1 MALLYSV
8 NGSQFT
14 EDAQT
19 LFKKR
24 TLCLMTSKINIHN
37 EADVMV
43 ITVNNPPINAGSTEV
58 RKGLLAAIQ
67 LFQNDPKSSAVVIIG
82 GGSTFIA
89 GSDIKEFSG
98 PLAEPHLPAIIAA
111 IENCPKPVVCA
122 LHGAALGGGFEL
134 ALGCDG
140 RIALD
145 GTVMGLPEVTLGI
158 IPGAGGTQRLPRLI
172 GIEKSIELICSG
184 TRINAS
190 EALKLGI
197 LNKLVNHD
205 LQTQAISFA
214 RSLLGQK
221 ARIRDLDPPHSEAA
235 SVLAVSQKALKAGKN
250 RPNIHKAIEMIS
262 NVMTKPIDEGLAIE
276 REVFQNLRLTTEAKA
291 LRHQFFAERKLFKAL
306 SSSDTA
312 PKVIEQIAI
321 IGAGTMGS
329 GIAIACLTAGYTVL
343 LIDQNEVAL
352 KNGTQ
357 KVKDFY
363 ESRVQSGKMAIDKAA
378 LILKSF
384 TYSMQWRDI
393 AAADLIVEAVFEDIE
408 VKYAV
413 FQKIEAHANPS
424 ALLASNTSYLDIDA
438 IAAKISNP
446 ARIFGLHFFSPA
458 QVMKLIEIIRCK
470 FSSPITIAS
479 GLQFAKRLGKMPV
492 ISTNSF
498 GFIGNRIYAAYR
510 RQCEF
515 MLEEGAYPKQIDQAL
530 EDYGFAM
537 GPFAVA
543 DLSGLDIAWAMRQSL
558 AATRNPEHRYVSIP
572 DTLCLAGRLGRKA
585 GAGYYQY
592 RAGEKLGTV
601 DLIVNSIIDAAS
613 AAKGI
618 TRREFTPQEI
628 VKRVLLAMMNEIAH
642 LASEKIVGDVT
653 DCDIALVNGYG
664 FPRWCGGPVFIA
676 NEMGSEKL
684 NFELQEL
691 ANLSGPGFVIANTG
705 ALFKPF

>member
-8 NGSQFT
+8 NESQFT

-67 LFQNDPKSSAVVIIG
+67 LFQNDPKSSAAVVIG

-89 GSDIKEFSG
+89 GSDIKEFSEA
-98 PLAEPHLPAIIAA
+98 LAEPHLPSIIAA

-140 RIALD
+140 RIALE
-145 GTVMGLPEVTLGI
+145 GTMMGLPEVTLGI

-172 GIEKSIELICSG
+172 GLEKSIELICGG
-184 TRINAS
+184 TRISGS

-205 LQTQAISFA
+205 LQTQAIIFA

-221 ARIRDLDPPHSEAA
+221 ARIRDLDPPHAEVA
-235 SVLAVSQKALKAGKN
+235 SVLMASQKALKAGKN
-250 RPNIHKAIEMIS
+250 RPNIYKAIEMIS

-276 REVFQNLRLTTEAKA
+276 REAFQNLRLSTEAKA

-306 SSSDTA
+306 SSGDTA
-312 PKVIEQIAI
+312 PKVIEKIAI

-329 GIAIACLTAGYTVL
+329 GIAIACLTAGYAVL

-572 DTLCLAGRLGRKA
+572 DTLCLVGRLGRKA

-601 DLIVNSIIDAAS
+601 DPVVNSIIDAAS

>member
-67 LFQNDPKSSAVVIIG
+67 LFQNDPKSSAAVVIG

-89 GSDIKEFSG
+89 GSDIKEFSEA
-98 PLAEPHLPAIIAA
+98 LAEPHLPSIIAA

-140 RIALD
+140 RIALE
-145 GTVMGLPEVTLGI
+145 GTMMGLPEVTLGI

-172 GIEKSIELICSG
+172 GLEKSIELICGG
-184 TRINAS
+184 TRISGS

-205 LQTQAISFA
+205 LQTQAIIFA

-221 ARIRDLDPPHSEAA
+221 ARIRDLDPPHAEVA
-235 SVLAVSQKALKAGKN
+235 SVLMASQKALKAGKN
-250 RPNIHKAIEMIS
+250 RPNIYKAIEMIS

-276 REVFQNLRLTTEAKA
+276 REAFQNLRLSTEAKA

-306 SSSDTA
+306 SSGDTA
-312 PKVIEQIAI
+312 PKVIEKIAI

-572 DTLCLAGRLGRKA
+572 DTLCLVGRLGRKA

-601 DLIVNSIIDAAS
+601 DPVVNSIIDAAS

>member
-67 LFQNDPKSSAVVIIG
+67 LFQNDPKSSAAVVIG

-89 GSDIKEFSG
+89 GSDIKEFSEA
-98 PLAEPHLPAIIAA
+98 LAEPHLPSIIAA

-140 RIALD
+140 RIALE
-145 GTVMGLPEVTLGI
+145 GTMMGLPEVTLGI

-172 GIEKSIELICSG
+172 GLEKSIELICGG
-184 TRINAS
+184 TRISGS

-205 LQTQAISFA
+205 LQTQAIIFA

-235 SVLAVSQKALKAGKN
+235 SVLVASQKALKAGKN
-250 RPNIHKAIEMIS
+250 RPNIYKAIEMIS

-276 REVFQNLRLTTEAKA
+276 REAFQNLRLSTEAKA

-306 SSSDTA
+306 SSGDTA
-312 PKVIEQIAI
+312 PKVIEKIAI

-329 GIAIACLTAGYTVL
+329 GIAIACLTAGYAVL

-572 DTLCLAGRLGRKA
+572 DTLCLVGRLGRKA

-601 DLIVNSIIDAAS
+601 DPVVNSIIDAAS